1 MLLLWIKEIWC
12 GRYYTGFFIKYIFKK
27 KTEGYILNGEINLP
41 FIFICLRNFIIDTLR
56 KNKRNI
62 IIDRPLVD
70 RIDEDT
76 EDTEEQDKIIELN
89 NKIITDIKKI
99 PNWFDSRVALIYFEE
114 NHTMRSL
121 AKATDISVAAI
132 YESVKKVK
140 NIIKEKYVKNSL

>member
-1 MLLLWIKEIWC
+1 M
-12 GRYYTGFFIKYIFKK
+12 
-27 KTEGYILNGEINLP
+27 
-41 FIFICLRNFIIDTLR
+41 RNFIIDTLR